1 MAAWLLSAVLLAA
14 AASQTAGRAIPPR
27 VSQRADYMSQ
37 ATALYNA
44 ESDGEEVYKLMG
56 APPEDASRDG
66 ENMAFIIKETICSKS
81 AEKEGSCPFKEDGVV
96 KICTTSLPGK
106 DRKRLD
112 VICQDMD
119 SSVAASQSGE
129 HKSSTKTHH
138 FLKLLKS
145 GKKKVETNFRQ
156 FDDQSVVGSHA
167 VSSCVACIFEMFNSN
182 RNPNVSG
189 Q

>member
-1 MAAWLLSAVLLAA
+1 MESCLQLGLILQVAAMMYSAPHSSPPQERPVDE
-14 AASQTAGRAIPPR
+14 AID
-27 VSQRADYMSQ
+27 A
-37 ATALYNA
+37 YNK
-44 ESDGEEVYKLMG
+44 DLGTTGFLFG
-56 APPEDASRDG
+56 ILQDASRDG
-66 ENMAFIIKETICSKS
+66 ENMMFIIKETICSKS
-81 AEKEGSCPFKEDGVV
+81 SEKEENCPFKEDGVV
-96 KICTTSLPGK
+96 KICTTSLPGQDGK
-106 DRKRLD
+106 HPE
-112 VICQDMD
+112 VICRDMD

-167 VSSCVACIFEMFNSN
+167 VSSCVACIFEMFNPN
-182 RNPNVSG
+182 RNPNVPG